1 MTSLPSD
8 TASPKRSA
16 ITWRSVIFGTLLTL
30 IISVGFTYGRIVLS
44 TSDMSS
50 DHITAGA
57 ICVFFL
63 VTLLLNPCIRLI
75 RPKWAFNSAE
85 LTVIYIMLIIAST
98 IPTWGFASN
107 LVPMLPA
114 VYYFATPENNWEELL
129 FPLVRD
135 WMVPSD
141 VNAIRNF
148 FEGLP
153 AGAPL
158 PWGAWLVPLLAWA
171 SFIFA
176 IYLMMIAAMV
186 LVRHQWVEN
195 ERLAFPLVQ
204 LPMEM
209 AETGGA
215 GKVLGPFFRSPLM
228 WSGFALAFVLLSMK
242 GLHHYH
248 PIVPDPLLY
257 SYVKLFPDMH
267 SVAVNLSFTVLGLAY
282 LLSLQVATSFWFFHL
297 LAQVQMTWQYMV
309 GYRLEGEIERFME
322 GTLLIAHE
330 GLGAMV
336 VLVLFGAWVS
346 RGHIKAIW
354 HKVIS
359 GHGVDDSGEI
369 LSYRAAVAILLGC
382 GTFTTI
388 WLYMSGVPL
397 FYTVLFLL
405 LTFAIFLFTARL
417 VAEAGL
423 GFMSPMVSS
432 QTILTNFAGTSA
444 VTDAGI
450 FSLALTFSWAGSN
463 RVLLMA
469 AAINAMKLAEGVGA
483 LKRPLFWVMVV
494 AIVVTLAGSLGIIL
508 WSAYEH
514 GAVNLES
521 WFFTG
526 NPRNT
531 HEHVQYKLQNPMGF
545 SETPD
550 IMWPRALW
558 TAVGGAVMAALIW
571 ARHHFLWWPLHP
583 IGFAVCAGNVIRRA
597 WFSIFLAST
606 FKAVLLRYGGVRYYV
621 ALRPFFLGMILG
633 QVSAAAFWMV
643 VDFLLGGTGNHVPVF
658 AYPY

>member
-1 MTSLPSD
+1 MPGSPAPPRRSSI
-8 TASPKRSA
+8 TA
-16 ITWRSVIFGTLLTL
+16 RSVVVGTLLSL
-30 IISVGFTYGRIVLS
+30 MISVGFTYGRIVLS

-63 VTLLLNPCIRLI
+63 VTLLLNPCIKLI
-75 RPKWAFNSAE
+75 RPGWAFDGAE

-114 VYYFATPENNWEELL
+114 VYYFATPENNWDELL

-135 WMVPSD
+135 WMVPTD
-141 VNAIRNF
+141 AVAIRDF
-148 FEGLP
+148 FQGLP

-158 PWGAWLVPLLAWA
+158 PWDAWLVPLLAWA

-176 IYLMMIAAMV
+176 IYLMMIATMV
-186 LVRHQWVEN
+186 LVRRQWVEN

-209 AETGGA
+209 AETGVA
-215 GKVLGPFFRSPLM
+215 RKVLAPFFRNPMM
-228 WSGFALAFVLLSMK
+228 WSGFALAFVVMSMK
-242 GLHHYH
+242 GLHHYY
-248 PIVPDPLLY
+248 PAVPDPLLY
-257 SYVKLFPDMH
+257 SSIKLFPDMH
-267 SVAVNLSFTVLGLAY
+267 AINVNLSFTVLGLAY

-297 LAQVQMTWQYMV
+297 VSEVQMTWQYIV

-322 GTLLIAHE
+322 GTLLVAHQ
-330 GLGAMV
+330 GMGAMI

-346 RGHIKAIW
+346 RGHIKAIGR
-354 HKVIS
+354 KVVR

-369 LSYRAAVAILLGC
+369 LSYRAAVAILLVC
-382 GTFTTI
+382 GVFTTV
-388 WLYMSGVPL
+388 WLWMSGVPL
-397 FYTVLFLL
+397 FYSLLFLL
-405 LTFAIFLFTARL
+405 LTFAIFFFTTRL

-423 GFMSPMVSS
+423 GFMSPMMSS
-432 QTILTNFAGTSA
+432 QTMLVNFAGTSA

-469 AAINAMKLAEGVGA
+469 AAINAMKLAGAVGA

-526 NPRNT
+526 NARNT
-531 HEHVQYKLQNPMGF
+531 HAHVQYKLQNPMGF

-558 TAVGGAVMAALIW
+558 TAVGGTVMAGLIW

-583 IGFAVCAGNVIRRA
+583 IGFAVCAGNVISRA

-606 FKAVLLRYGGVRYYV
+606 FKAILLRYGGVRYYL
-621 ALRPFFLGMILG
+621 AMRPLFLGMILG
-633 QVSAAAFWMV
+633 QVAAAAFWMV
-643 VDFLLGGTGNHVPVF
+643 VDFIMGGTGNHVPVF

>member
-75 RPKWAFNSAE
+75 RPRWAFNSAE

-129 FPLVRD
+129 FPLVR
-135 WMVPSD
+135 
-141 VNAIRNF
+141 
-148 FEGLP
+148 
-153 AGAPL
+153 
-158 PWGAWLVPLLAWA
+158 
-171 SFIFA
+171 
-176 IYLMMIAAMV
+176 
-186 LVRHQWVEN
+186 HQWVEN

-228 WSGFALAFVLLSMK
+228 WSGFTLAFVLLSMK

-309 GYRLEGEIERFME
+309 GYRLKGEIERFME

-444 VTDAGI
+444 MTDTGI
-450 FSLALTFSWAGSN
+450 FSLALTFSWTGSN

-583 IGFAVCAGNVIRRA
+583 IGFAVCAGNVIKRA

-606 FKAVLLRYGGVRYYV
+606 FKAVLLRYGGVRYYI